1 MIIPT
6 WNAARHLC
14 VLLPTLRRQQ
24 PPPDEIIVIDSTSP
38 DGSAAIA
45 RAAGCTVATV
55 AQADFNHGGTR
66 NAAAKLATGDILV
79 FMTQD
84 ALPANERFLAAL
96 TAPLREASLD
106 GRPATTGAYARQIPY
121 AEADPI
127 ERFARAW
134 NYPETPEHRTSL
146 DVPRLGIRA
155 NFFSNVAAA
164 VRRDAFDA
172 VGGFPEHTILN
183 EDMVLCARLLA
194 RGNAVEYQPKAVVRH
209 SHAYTLHQQ
218 FSRYFDIG
226 VFFHRSRAEVAAGN
240 SGSAGMTFVRA
251 LLAKLCAEG
260 HSAWVPHAFADIGVR
275 FLGFHLGKR
284 ERFLP
289 RSVVLACTMHRHF
302 WGGRTAVA
310 GAATAA
316 TSAATAQ
323 TPAAAAPSP

>member
-38 DGSAAIA
+38 DGSGSIA
-45 RAAGCTVATV
+45 LAAGCTVATV

-66 NAAAKLATGDILV
+66 NAAARLATGDILV

-106 GRPATTGAYARQIPY
+106 GKPATTGAYARQIPY

-134 NYPETPEHRTSL
+134 NYPETPEHRTAA
-146 DVPRLGIRA
+146 DIPRLGLRA
-155 NFFSNVAAA
+155 NFFSNVASA

-172 VGGFPEHTILN
+172 VGGFPEHAILN

-240 SGSAGMTFVRA
+240 SGSAGMAFVKA
-251 LLAKLCAEG
+251 LLAKLRTEG
-260 HSAWVPHAFADIGVR
+260 QIAWVPRALADICVR

-289 RSVVLACTMHRHF
+289 RGCVLACTMHGHF
-302 WGGRTAVA
+302 WGRQTAVT
-310 GAATAA
+310 GAATAT
-316 TSAATAQ
+316 TSAVPA
-323 TPAAAAPSP
+323 PAAATSSP